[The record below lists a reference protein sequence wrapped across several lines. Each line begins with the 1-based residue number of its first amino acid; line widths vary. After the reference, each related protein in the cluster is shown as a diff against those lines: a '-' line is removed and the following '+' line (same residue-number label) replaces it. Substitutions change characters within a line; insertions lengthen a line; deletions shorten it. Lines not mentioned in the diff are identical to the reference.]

1 MGHGDLAA
9 LARLLH
15 DGGTKLGAELH
26 QLAVLAVDPHFDEV
40 SAIGDDLIH
49 FGASLFRR
57 LRLRAGDKGG
67 GHEAVLYGENPRA
80 AEIAALLLRLE
91 IADVVGIEAHVGRGG
106 DAIEGVLSQL
116 GVALRVH
123 VAVGVDDARQD
134 ELAGEIH
141 NGCASRSRNFGRRP
155 NVADVAVLHHDGD
168 VVLRTRT
175 GAVNDRG
182 MRESGDL
189 RRGAHGK
196 KQGRRQNN
204 NSA

>member
-1 MGHGDLAA
+1 LAA

-49 FGASLFRR
+49 FVAILFRR

-91 IADVVGIEAHVGRGG
+91 ISDVVGIETHVVRGG
-106 DAIEGVLSQL
+106 DAIEGVWAQL
-116 GVALRVH
+116 GVALRIALPQLSREETYH
-123 VAVGVDDARQD
+123 RSSARFNGNRYGFGTLD
-134 ELAGEIH
+134 ENLNAGA
-141 NGCASRSRNFGRRP
+141 NG
-155 NVADVAVLHHDGD
+155 
-168 VVLRTRT
+168 
-175 GAVNDRG
+175 
-182 MRESGDL
+182 
-189 RRGAHGK
+189 
-196 KQGRRQNN
+196 QRRQ
-204 NSA
+204 AC